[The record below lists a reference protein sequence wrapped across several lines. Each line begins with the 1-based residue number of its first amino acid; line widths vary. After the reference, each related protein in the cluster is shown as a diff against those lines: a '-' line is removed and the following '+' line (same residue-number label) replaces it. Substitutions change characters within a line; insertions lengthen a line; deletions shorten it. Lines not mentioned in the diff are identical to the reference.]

1 MLAVSILI
9 SGEFWRVLKHEEKII
24 NFEKHEGVG
33 LSFAV
38 YYICTQFSTTINSSS
53 SMLIIP
59 SFEVQQMKMS
69 PKWSVHVFVILIVVL
84 LCTSVNSQLQVGFYR
99 NSCSSA
105 ELIVKD
111 EVRKSVLKDK
121 GVAAG
126 LVRMHFH
133 DCFVRVM

>member
-1 MLAVSILI
+1 M
-9 SGEFWRVLKHEEKII
+9 KHEEKII

-33 LSFAV
+33 FYHLPV
-38 YYICTQFSTTINSSS
+38 YNIYTQFSKTINSSS

-59 SFEVQQMKMS
+59 SFEVQNMKIS